1 MLQTLPV
8 IRSIVVRPI
17 ALRPQSSGYPV
28 HYGHNTTAQP
38 SGIQA
43 VKKYLPTK
51 DQVRSQRSLRFL
63 GDVLFENNLW
73 HFNRN
78 SVSYAVLVGW
88 FCCFLPIPFQMVPG
102 LMICIWV
109 GANVPLAVAIIW
121 ISNPLTIPAMFYASY
136 RLGAWI
142 LDIPSNVS
150 TISLSWEWLSGQI
163 GAIWQP
169 LVLGSLVTGTTL
181 GLISFV
187 SVRLYWRWRVNREWA
202 RRRTRQR

>member
-1 MLQTLPV
+1 
-8 IRSIVVRPI
+8 
-17 ALRPQSSGYPV
+17 
-28 HYGHNTTAQP
+28 
-38 SGIQA
+38 

-51 DQVRSQRSLRFL
+51 DQVRRQRSLRFL

-73 HFNRN
+73 HFNRH

-109 GANVPLAVAIIW
+109 GANVPLTVAIIW

-136 RLGAWI
+136 RLGAW
-142 LDIPSNVS
+142 LLGIPSNVS
-150 TISLSWEWLSGQI
+150 TISLSWDWLSGQI

-169 LVLGSLVTGTTL
+169 LLLGSLVTGATL
-181 GLISFV
+181 GLISFA

-202 RRRTRQR
+202 RRRARNR